1 MVNVFDLILF
11 NFNFINDPDIFSK
24 FGRRSATFLFIT
36 DDKEDGQT
44 DDEEDVA
51 VLRCSNIFFVHLSSL
66 IFCHLCHPE
75 L

>member
-36 DDKEDGQT
+36 DDKEDGQKEKS
-44 DDEEDVA
+44 DG
-51 VLRCSNIFFVHLSSL
+51 
-66 IFCHLCHPE
+66 
-75 L
+75 